1 MQSKQNKKYVENL
14 GTLNPKAEKL
24 NLDLMQTVSILYTT
38 FDWGKFNLT
47 QDFLSYQMLS
57 LEKTKIWTLSAKFR
71 VPSMFGLTS
80 DDYVMQ
86 LEQTSHTLFNEH
98 MLNIA
103 SGHYQPERPE

>member
-1 MQSKQNKKYVENL
+1 
-14 GTLNPKAEKL
+14 
-24 NLDLMQTVSILYTT
+24 
-38 FDWGKFNLT
+38 
-47 QDFLSYQMLS
+47 
-57 LEKTKIWTLSAKFR
+57 
-71 VPSMFGLTS
+71 MFGLTS